1 ADAPAIG
8 LRALKASPVIIATDG
23 REQSDPALIAG
34 RIFAGDDPDAL
45 RVVTVVRPVA
55 LVSPEAGVPYF
66 PEMDEG
72 RRSDQR
78 HDVATQIGR
87 TWDGDAPRNIE
98 VYDGDAA
105 TRLADLAHSANA

>member
-1 ADAPAIG
+1 MLIVPTNARSPFELFDQEKAMFTQLSRADAPAIG
-8 LRALKASPVIIATDG
+8 LRALKASPVILATDG

-72 RRSDQR
+72 R
-78 HDVATQIGR
+78 
-87 TWDGDAPRNIE
+87 
-98 VYDGDAA
+98 
-105 TRLADLAHSANA
+105 